1 MVGDGE
7 RKSRRGPPRSKRKTT
22 RPSESEPEAQED
34 EWYGDVVDQSE
45 EKGFGGFSVKRPQ
58 MSSTDQVESQQL
70 ERYFEKTYH
79 KKSGETSETIEDDW
93 GFEDTEFNISD
104 LLNGYRT
111 VILGVQSF
119 MFALPM
125 ILLSS
130 VLVFAG
136 NSANSSMANSTGSFL
151 NIVLVF
157 LAICVTTIGLI
168 QMVVSAV
175 NQSLR
180 ERQIAKDGA
189 DIPVLGWST
198 SLQFSAKIF
207 AEVFFTFLLIWM
219 IGILGLYLLVGGMPD
234 LSMPSVDSDNISAGT
249 VFYMLGSAGS
259 LFAMIGIIPYSIEAT
274 VKRS

>member
-1 MVGDGE
+1 MEGNE
-7 RKSRRGPPRSKRKTT
+7 SSNPRRGPPSKRRTT
-22 RPSESEPEAQED
+22 RSPEHEAQED

-93 GFEDTEFNISD
+93 GFEDTEFNFSD

-130 VLVFAG
+130 VLVYAG

-157 LAICVTTIGLI
+157 LAICATTIALI

-234 LSMPSVDSDNISAGT
+234 LSMPSIDSDNISAGT

>member
-1 MVGDGE
+1 MEGNE
-7 RKSRRGPPRSKRKTT
+7 SSNPRRGPPSKRRTT
-22 RPSESEPEAQED
+22 RSPEPEGQED

-93 GFEDTEFNISD
+93 GFEDTEFNFSD

-130 VLVFAG
+130 VLVYAG

-157 LAICVTTIGLI
+157 LAICATTIALI

-234 LSMPSVDSDNISAGT
+234 LSMPSIDSDNISAGT

>member
-1 MVGDGE
+1 MEGNE
-7 RKSRRGPPRSKRKTT
+7 SSNPRRGPPSKRRTT
-22 RPSESEPEAQED
+22 RSPEHEAQDD

-70 ERYFEKTYH
+70 ERYFEETYH
-79 KKSGETSETIEDDW
+79 KKSGDTSETIEDDW
-93 GFEDTEFNISD
+93 GFEDTEFNFSD

-130 VLVFAG
+130 VLVYAG

-157 LAICVTTIGLI
+157 LAICATTIALI

-234 LSMPSVDSDNISAGT
+234 LSMPSIDSDNISAGT